1 MATGL
6 LTDILIILGL
16 TVAVVYVCHRF
27 RLPTIVGFL
36 ITGILAGPHG
46 LGLIGNVEDV
56 EVLAEVGVVML
67 LFTIGIELS
76 FARLLQ
82 LRKSVLM
89 GGAIQVAS
97 TILVTFIIV
106 TQTGFSTGES
116 IFIGFL
122 ISLSSTAIVLRVLQ
136 QRAEVDSPHG
146 STTLGILIFQDII
159 IVPMILAV
167 PLLSGLSG
175 IGDGSFV
182 VFLVKGAG
190 ILILVVLSARY
201 FVPFILNQITR
212 TRNRE
217 VFLFSIFFICFAIAW
232 VTSSAGFSLSIGAFL
247 AGLIISE
254 SQYSHEALGN
264 ILPFRDI
271 FTSIFF
277 ISIGMLLDV
286 GLVLRQPELAG
297 LAALGVMAVKA
308 SVAAFAAV
316 LLGLPLRTSII
327 IGLALC
333 QIGEFS
339 FILSESGVEHGLLSQ
354 STYQIFLAVSVITM
368 AATPLIMQIAPRVA
382 DLAQLLPLPEKIK
395 SGLKPVPDSMGKIF
409 RDHLL
414 IIGYGL
420 NGRNLARAASIAG
433 IPYVIVE
440 INSDLV
446 KSGLEKGET
455 IYYGDATNEVVLDH
469 SGIRYARTVV
479 SVINDP
485 VANRRVI
492 ELARRMNP
500 AAYLISRTRYVQEV
514 DPLYKLGADEVIPEE
529 FETSIEIFTRVLT
542 RYLVSREKIEELISE
557 VRSDTYKMLRSL
569 QSESLSVSD
578 LKIRIPDVDI
588 AVFSVNEGSFLAGK
602 SLFELDLR
610 KKYGVSVL
618 AIRRDSGILA
628 NPDSSTVFYAN
639 DEIFALGTREKLSE
653 FNSLLL
659 NPEPG
664 GEDDKLS

>member
-1 MATGL
+1 MATDL
-6 LTDILIILGL
+6 LTDILIVLGL
-16 TVAVVYVCHRF
+16 TVAVVYICNRF

-36 ITGILAGPHG
+36 ISGILAGPHG
-46 LGLIGNVEDV
+46 FALIGDVRDV
-56 EVLAEVGVVML
+56 EVLAEVGIVLL

-82 LRKSVLM
+82 LKKSVLM
-89 GGAIQVAS
+89 GGTVQVVA
-97 TILVTFIIV
+97 TVLVITLLV
-106 TQTGFSTGES
+106 SQTGFSTGES

-122 ISLSSTAIVLRVLQ
+122 ISLSSTAIVLRLLQ

-159 IVPMILAV
+159 IVPMMLAV
-167 PLLSGLSG
+167 PLLSGLST
-175 IGDGSFV
+175 IGDESIL
-182 VFLVKGAG
+182 VFLVKGVG
-190 ILILVVLSARY
+190 LLILVVLSARY
-201 FVPFILNQITR
+201 IVPYILYQITR

-217 VFLFSIFFICFAIAW
+217 VFLLSIFFICFAIAW

-264 ILPFRDI
+264 ILPFRDV

-286 GLVLRQPELAG
+286 GFVLRHPELAG
-297 LAALGVMAVKA
+297 LIALGVMVIKAVFA
-308 SVAAFAAV
+308 VLAAI

-339 FILSESGVEHGLLSQ
+339 FILSESGIDYGVLSQ
-354 STYQIFLAVSVITM
+354 QSYQVFLAVSVITM
-368 AATPLIMQIAPRVA
+368 AATPLIMQLAPRVA
-382 DLAQLLPLPEKIK
+382 DFVLLLPLPEKIK
-395 SGLKPVPDSMGKIF
+395 SGLKPVPDSLGGKVG
-409 RDHLL
+409 DHLV

-420 NGRNLARAASIAG
+420 NGRNISRAASIAG

-440 INSDLV
+440 INPDLV

-455 IYYGDATNEVVLDH
+455 IYYGDATNEAVLEH
-469 SGIRYARTVV
+469 ANVRRARIVV

-500 AAYLISRTRYVQEV
+500 AAYVISRTRYVQEV

-542 RYLVSREKIEELISE
+542 RYLVSREKIEELINE
-557 VRSDTYKMLRSL
+557 VRTDTYKMLRSP

-578 LKIRIPDVDI
+578 LQIRIPDVDI
-588 AVFSVNEGSFLAGK
+588 VVLPVHGNSPLIDK

-618 AIRRDSGILA
+618 AIRRNSGIMA
-628 NPDSSTVFYAN
+628 NPDSSTVFYEN
-639 DEIFALGTREKLSE
+639 DELFVMGTREKLLH
-653 FNSLLL
+653 FNKRLV
-659 NPEPG
+659 NPDASANG
-664 GEDDKLS
+664 